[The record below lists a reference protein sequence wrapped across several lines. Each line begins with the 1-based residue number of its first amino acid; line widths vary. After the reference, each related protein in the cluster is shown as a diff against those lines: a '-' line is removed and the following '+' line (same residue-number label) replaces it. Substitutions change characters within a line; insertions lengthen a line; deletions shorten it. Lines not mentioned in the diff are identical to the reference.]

1 MRILIVANDAS
12 GLEIFRGMLIEQI
25 IKKGHMVSIILP
37 KSDENLQIEA
47 ESDLK
52 SLGCRLYHVIL
63 ERRTMNPIK
72 ELRLFF
78 SYRNWLKKLS
88 PEMVITYTIKPNI
101 YMGGLCAL
109 NRITYAANITG
120 LGSIFQKENII
131 KTMISVLYK
140 LALIKAKVVFFENKE
155 NMQIMIKQ
163 GIVNNKNACLL
174 KGAGVD
180 IHKFSYLEYP
190 KDDKEIEFLFIGRVM
205 REKGIDELF
214 TSMKKLVLQGEK
226 CRLSILGML
235 EEDYLEKIE
244 RYEKEGWLTYYG
256 SQKDI
261 RPYIKKSHCFVLP
274 SWHEGMANTNLEN
287 AASGRP
293 IITSN
298 IHGCMEA
305 VVNGKSGFLIE
316 KKNSES
322 LYKAMKEFIDL
333 PYEEKKEMGIN
344 GRKFIVKNFDKRQVV
359 KETMSHLFK

>member
-1 MRILIVANDAS
+1 MKVLIVANDAS
-12 GLEIFRGMLIEQI
+12 GLENFRGMLIEQI
-25 IKKGHMVSIILP
+25 VKKGHAVSIILP
-37 KSDENLQIEA
+37 KSDVDLQVEA
-47 ESDLK
+47 ESNLK
-52 SLGCRLYHVIL
+52 SMGCRLYHVIL
-63 ERRTMNPIK
+63 ERRSMNPIK
-72 ELRLFF
+72 DLKLIL
-78 SYRNWLKKLS
+78 SYKNCLKKLS

-109 NRITYAANITG
+109 SRITYVANITG
-120 LGSIFQKENII
+120 LGSVFQNEGIT
-131 KTMISVLYK
+131 KTVISVLYK
-140 LALIKAKVVFFENKE
+140 LALIKAKTVFFENKE

-190 KDDKEIEFLFIGRVM
+190 KDDKKIEFLFIGRVM

-214 TSMKKLVLQGEK
+214 TSMKKLVDQGEK

-235 EEDYLEKIE
+235 EEDYLEKIR

-333 PYEEKKEMGIN
+333 PYKEKKEMGIN
-344 GRKFIVKNFDKRQVV
+344 GRKFIVQNFDKRQVV
-359 KETMSHLFK
+359 KETMNHLFT